1 MINISNIEEK
11 KKAILNKVS
20 YYRRAASAINTIK
33 PVIQAFNG
41 KVYNKRFDEA
51 IRALNTP
58 DNEDHFHAYT
68 QYRWFYIDF
77 TPGCSYSEKK
87 TLLHGYSCTGETV
100 PEDHREE
107 KNVIFDG
114 KRINAEKMIN
124 SAEKQR
130 EYLLKTAYELETA
143 AADLETTLQ
152 RISDTEKLLYTLT
165 HNVPSEVVDIC
176 NIKRYY

>member
-1 MINISNIEEK
+1 MIHLTDLETK
-11 KKAILNKVS
+11 KETIINKASL
-20 YYRRAASAINTIK
+20 YRRAASAINTIK
-33 PVIQAFNG
+33 PVIQAFDG
-41 KVYNKRFDEA
+41 KMYNKRFNEA
-51 IRALNTP
+51 ISALNTP
-58 DNEDHFHAYT
+58 ESKDHFHAYT

-77 TPGCSYSEKK
+77 TPGCNYSDKK

-100 PEDHREE
+100 PEDYREE

-124 SAEKQR
+124 SAERQR
-130 EYLLKTAYELETA
+130 EYLLKTAYELENA

-152 RISDTEKLLYTLT
+152 RIADTEKLLMKLT
-165 HNVPSEVVDIC
+165 HDLPSEVVDIC